1 MFSAG
6 VELTGNDPYR
16 AHNTTYI
23 TSDILQAHYDALH
36 HRQKN
41 ISTRRW
47 KQFKRDQIGGNLSQ
61 LNGLWGDIEK
71 FFPDKLDEHYVNING
86 YLNEDEKKSWTEIGC
101 KPPNTGNYSIED
113 HHDTVAD
120 CLPSEHGDVTK
131 FTTHATDPL
140 VSRKVELW
148 WKKWHELAQDLGS
161 RVLEQHL
168 GIDKNP
174 LSDDDNSMRTR
185 YKITHGHI
193 RSIAKGIQLLRQK
206 GAEEATEHVNES
218 MDIDPDTKRYMNL
231 ESISSRPRPNNW
243 KMCNERWRR
252 TEKNADLPPPHR
264 RIWHGY
270 PSHDWR

>member
-1 MFSAG
+1 M
-6 VELTGNDPYR
+6 D
-16 AHNTTYI
+16 
-23 TSDILQAHYDALH
+23 
-36 HRQKN
+36 
-41 ISTRRW
+41 
-47 KQFKRDQIGGNLSQ
+47 RDR
-61 LNGLWGDIEK
+61 
-71 FFPDKLDEHYVNING
+71 
-86 YLNEDEKKSWTEIGC
+86 C

-218 MDIDPDTKRYMNL
+218 MDIDPDTKRYMKLGIDIQQATPEQLEDVQRAVETYGEKMRTYHRLIEEFGMDIQVMIGAREDTNIKHVIVSNSHLDRAASFYKGGESRFEIYNSVMVDVFMNL
-231 ESISSRPRPNNW
+231 IHGLVEEADYTDVDSLEAAASSFEF
-243 KMCNERWRR
+243 MDASDLR
-252 TEKNADLPPPHR
+252 TVTAPQFMRH
-264 RIWHGY
+264 
-270 PSHDWR
+270 